1 MAAPSTTRAA
11 AAKAGVLLVLVG
23 LNLLRS
29 NPIMETALRGS
40 DPTASTGSPAKYQQ
54 ADAGGHNATI
64 SAECLVRRATP
75 EYEGFCR
82 DHENVR
88 ESCQGRNRRE
98 EFSVTFPD
106 NVDITF
112 DINSRNSSN
121 DRRWQNSRC
130 RTLWVSGMSEGFDQ
144 SKVDNGVAGFGDG
157 FQTEY
162 VAALHSALAHGLI
175 AGGAAADD
183 DDSALLQPL
192 LFVITPPSV
201 TKLSSYFMYLNET
214 LGVKIIHIHELS
226 FQDLVYR
233 SYPTYRTNGMI
244 GYFTRL
250 DIPKIIRR
258 HELFND
264 PLICGTGYRTT
275 NELGEHDDDTK
286 INDRIVLYTDNDVL
300 FVNPLTRAQL
310 DVLKR
315 PLIADREKILM
326 YGQDYLIDRAKP
338 SNTGVMLIDVM
349 GLEREMPS
357 LLEFGER
364 LGEQGKFPEHDQVLI
379 NHYYADPRKWKRENL
394 LLPVQYNW
402 KVYWHIIDPVM
413 SAKTI
418 VMIHFHGPKPGV
430 GVEEIATCD
439 IASLGPS
446 GGNDDNT
453 TTTNSTAPASRFV
466 DIYKKLMTHAICCD
480 GGKTAATVNQRY
492 QSYKKRYRDDMID
505 TKKIMI

>member
-1 MAAPSTTRAA
+1 
-11 AAKAGVLLVLVG
+11 
-23 LNLLRS
+23 
-29 NPIMETALRGS
+29 
-40 DPTASTGSPAKYQQ
+40 
-54 ADAGGHNATI
+54 
-64 SAECLVRRATP
+64 
-75 EYEGFCR
+75 
-82 DHENVR
+82 
-88 ESCQGRNRRE
+88 
-98 EFSVTFPD
+98 
-106 NVDITF
+106 
-112 DINSRNSSN
+112 
-121 DRRWQNSRC
+121 
-130 RTLWVSGMSEGFDQ
+130 MSEGFDQ

-157 FQTEY
+157 FQTVY

-175 AGGAAADD
+175 AGGAAAVDD
-183 DDSALLQPL
+183 DGALFQPL

-275 NELGEHDDDTK
+275 SELGENDDDTK
-286 INDRIVLYTDNDVL
+286 IKDRIVLYTDNDVL

-357 LLEFGER
+357 LLEFAER

-413 SAKTI
+413 LAKDI
-418 VMIHFHGPKPGV
+418 VIIHFHGPKPGV

-453 TTTNSTAPASRFV
+453 TTTNAAAPASRFV
-466 DIYKKLMTHAICCD
+466 DIYKKT
-480 GGKTAATVNQRY
+480 
-492 QSYKKRYRDDMID
+492 DDSCNLL
-505 TKKIMI
+505 